1 MKRGLV
7 VGTMWRPHD
16 LLPLPERVETVGG
29 PMAKRTPSPS
39 DPLFEGLTYGRA
51 WNAFWLGLLS
61 VFCCGFFTGV
71 PAIFVGAQALSEIEA
86 SDGRL
91 MGRGTAWVGVILGVL
106 GTLITGGVAGYAGT
120 RWGS

>member
-1 MKRGLV
+1 
-7 VGTMWRPHD
+7 
-16 LLPLPERVETVGG
+16 
-29 PMAKRTPSPS
+29 MAERTPSPS

-86 SDGRL
+86 SNGRFT
-91 MGRGTAWVGVILGVL
+91 GRGTAWVGVILGVL
-106 GTLITGGVAGYAGT
+106 GTLITGGAAGYAGT
-120 RWGS
+120 QWRS